1 MARPSTGYGGG
12 LCPPHLNAHAF
23 YIKCLLVGELA
34 HLPLQLSWGLRQ
46 EDPELQ
52 DSLGYAARLHIKIT
66 PNANN
71 TPLFQGVRWEV

>member
-1 MARPSTGYGGG
+1 M
-12 LCPPHLNAHAF
+12 
-23 YIKCLLVGELA
+23 KCLLVDKVA
-34 HLPLQLSWGLRQ
+34 HLQLQLSWGLRQ

-52 DSLGYAARLHIKIT
+52 DSLGYVARLLIKIT